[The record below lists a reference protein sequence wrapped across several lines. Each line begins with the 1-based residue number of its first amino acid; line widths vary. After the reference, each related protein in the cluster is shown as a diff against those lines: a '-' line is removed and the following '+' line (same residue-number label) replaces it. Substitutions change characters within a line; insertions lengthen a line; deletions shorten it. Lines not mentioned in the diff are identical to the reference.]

1 MTKPK
6 PRFTALLA
14 ATALLVGSLATV
26 GAFKLTDSFGTTKI
40 VRTTTVVEGNTPI
53 SNSGADPQSLYANA
67 SGGVVD
73 ITTESGSGTG
83 FVVDTQGDIAT
94 AAHVVDGAGSIHV
107 KFKNGTTRK
116 ATMLGTDKATDVA
129 VLRVDPAGL
138 TLQPLALGSSA
149 SLRVGDG
156 VAVIG
161 DPFGYDR
168 SLSTGV
174 VSGLDRTIQAP
185 NGFTVAH
192 AIQTD
197 TAVNPGNSGGP
208 MLTSS
213 GKVVGIVD
221 QIATGGSGADQSSGV
236 GFAVPIDLVKSEL
249 TTLEAGQRVAHAY
262 IGLGTSETSD
272 GTAGAFVGQVAAGG
286 PAGRAGVKAGDVI
299 TAIDGRKIAGS
310 SDLVATI
317 AAHKPGDKI
326 TLTVARSGRTGQL
339 TVTLGVQ
346 PTAQPA
352 GG

>member
-1 MTKPK
+1 
-6 PRFTALLA
+6 
-14 ATALLVGSLATV
+14 
-26 GAFKLTDSFGTTKI
+26 
-40 VRTTTVVEGNTPI
+40 
-53 SNSGADPQSLYANA
+53 
-67 SGGVVD
+67 
-73 ITTESGSGTG
+73 
-83 FVVDTQGDIAT
+83 
-94 AAHVVDGAGSIHV
+94 
-107 KFKNGTTRK
+107 
-116 ATMLGTDKATDVA
+116 
-129 VLRVDPAGL
+129 
-138 TLQPLALGSSA
+138 
-149 SLRVGDG
+149 VGDG

-249 TTLEAGQRVAHAY
+249 ATLEAGQRVAHAY
-262 IGLGTSETSD
+262 IGLGTSEASD

-286 PAGRAGVKAGDVI
+286 PAGRAGVKTGDVI
-299 TAIDGRKIAGS
+299 TAIDGRKIGGS

-326 TLTVARSGRTGQL
+326 TLTVARSGRTDQL

-346 PTAQPA
+346 PSTESAQQ
-352 GG
+352 G